1 MSAMNA
7 RPDKSIIQEVSLAT
21 GIAEPFVEKDWF
33 VTQAI
38 GAVSGIKVDGFEVV
52 FSGGTALS
60 KAHGLLKR
68 FSEDVDFRVRAADA
82 TPNRKALSAYKNAVT
97 EALRQQGFQIQDEQ
111 IKARDGN
118 RFFSVDLD
126 YESQFSRADALR
138 PHIQVELTVRNTQL
152 SPVYMPVSSFINHL
166 SGQVPEI
173 KKIGCI
179 DPVES
184 AADKLSALAWRI
196 PDRVRGD
203 QYDDPAVVRHVHD
216 LALLKNV
223 AEKSDRFSGL
233 VMAAMQHDDRR
244 SKNNPAFSGL
254 PVEDKFKQMFA
265 AFEKDGQYR
274 QEYDLFVKGV
284 SYAPEGA
291 VPDFDAAM
299 DAVRALAKIVTA

>member
-1 MSAMNA
+1 MSAMNR
-7 RPDKSIIQEVSLAT
+7 RPDLSLIQEVSLAT

-33 VTQAI
+33 VTHAI
-38 GAVSGIKVDGFEVV
+38 GAISGIRIDGFEVV

-68 FSEDVDFRVRAADA
+68 FSEDVDFRVLKADGA
-82 TPNRKALSAYKNAVT
+82 PGRKALSAYKNAVI

-111 IKARDGN
+111 IKARDEN

-138 PHIQVELTVRNTQL
+138 PHIQVELTVRGIQL
-152 SPVYMPVSSFINHL
+152 APLYMPVSSFINHL
-166 SGQVPEI
+166 SRQPPEVER
-173 KKIGCI
+173 IGCI

-216 LALLKNV
+216 LALLKDA
-223 AEKSDRFSGL
+223 AEENKNFPGL
-233 VMAAMQHDDRR
+233 VISAMQHDDRR
-244 SKNNPAFSGL
+244 SKNNTAFSGL
-254 PVEDKFKQMFA
+254 PVAEKFQQMFD
-265 AFEKDGQYR
+265 AFDRDEQYR
-274 QEYDLFVKGV
+274 SEYDLFVKGV
-284 SYAPEGA
+284 SYAPEGE

-299 DAVRALAKIVTA
+299 DAVRRLTKIVTS

>member
-1 MSAMNA
+1 MSAMN
-7 RPDKSIIQEVSLAT
+7 RLPDLSLIQEVSLAT

-33 VTQAI
+33 VTQTI
-38 GAVSGIKVDGFEVV
+38 GAIAGIRIDGFEVV

-68 FSEDVDFRVRAADA
+68 FSEDVDFRVLAADA
-82 TPNRKALSAYKNAVT
+82 TPGRKALSAYKNAVI

-111 IKARDGN
+111 VKARDEN

-138 PHIQVELTVRNTQL
+138 SHIQVELTVRGTQL
-152 SPVYMPVSSFINHL
+152 APLYMPVSSFINDL
-166 SGQVPEI
+166 SKQPPEVER
-173 KKIGCI
+173 IGCI

-216 LALLKNV
+216 LALLRDA
-223 AEKSDRFSGL
+223 AEKSEKFSEL
-233 VMAAMQHDDRR
+233 VMSAMQHDDRR
-244 SKNNPAFSGL
+244 SKNNTAFSGL
-254 PVEDKFKQMFA
+254 PVAEKFQQMFA
-265 AFEKDGQYR
+265 AFDRDEQYR
-274 QEYDLFVKGV
+274 AEYDLFVKGV
-284 SYAPEGA
+284 SYAPDRE
-291 VPDFDAAM
+291 VPDFNAAM
-299 DAVRALAKIVTA
+299 DAVRQLAKIVTS

>member
-1 MSAMNA
+1 MSAMNR
-7 RPDKSIIQEVSLAT
+7 RPDLSLIQEVSLAT

-33 VTQAI
+33 VTQTI
-38 GAVSGIKVDGFEVV
+38 GAIAGIRIDGFEVV

-68 FSEDVDFRVRAADA
+68 FSEDVDFRVLAADA
-82 TPNRKALSAYKNAVT
+82 APSRKALSAYKNAVI

-111 IKARDGN
+111 IKARDEN

-138 PHIQVELTVRNTQL
+138 PHIQVELTVRGTQI
-152 SPVYMPVSSFINHL
+152 SPVYLPVSSFINHL
-166 SGQVPEI
+166 SKQSPEVER
-173 KKIGCI
+173 IGCI

-216 LALLKNV
+216 LALLKDA
-223 AEKSDRFSGL
+223 AEKNEKFPEF
-233 VMAAMQHDDRR
+233 VMLAMEHDDRR
-244 SKNNPAFSGL
+244 SKHNTTFSGL
-254 PVEDKFKQMFA
+254 PVAEKFQQMFA
-265 AFEKDGQYR
+265 AFDQDEQYGS
-274 QEYDLFVKGV
+274 EYDLFVKGV
-284 SYAPEGA
+284 SYAPEGE

-299 DAVRALAKIVTA
+299 DAVRRLAKIVTS